1 MNIAS
6 KLRSRVQVYMCIICL
21 CMHTLLLHVFRVSER
36 PTSEEKSGV
45 DLLGFLKGYGFIHD
59 KLMEP
64 HINRCNDDPVSI
76 LVHVHVHVHCIH
88 VLGLVEKCISKPH

>member
-1 MNIAS
+1 MPRYN
-6 KLRSRVQVYMCIICL
+6 VH
-21 CMHTLLLHVFRVSER
+21 HTCVLLFRVSER

-76 LVHVHVHVHCIH
+76 LVHVCTLYNAMYTCIG
-88 VLGLVEKCISKPH
+88 VDGEVYIISKPH

>member
-1 MNIAS
+1 MFMYAYFTIT
-6 KLRSRVQVYMCIICL
+6 CIY
-21 CMHTLLLHVFRVSER
+21 RVSER

-76 LVHVHVHVHCIH
+76 LVHVHVYLYWGWWRSVDQSHI
-88 VLGLVEKCISKPH
+88 KS

>member
-1 MNIAS
+1 M
-6 KLRSRVQVYMCIICL
+6 L
-21 CMHTLLLHVFRVSER
+21 FRVNER

-64 HINRCNDDPVSI
+64 HINRYSDDPVST
-76 LVHVHVHVHCIH
+76 LVYVCTCIP
-88 VLGLVEKCISKPH
+88 VLGWWRSVYQSHTKS

>member
-1 MNIAS
+1 MTYRCVMPRYNV
-6 KLRSRVQVYMCIICL
+6 LH
-21 CMHTLLLHVFRVSER
+21 HTCVSLFRVSER

-76 LVHVHVHVHCIH
+76 LVHVCIYNGIP
-88 VLGLVEKCISKPH
+88 VLGWMEKRT

>member
-1 MNIAS
+1 MYAYN
-6 KLRSRVQVYMCIICL
+6 VHHICVSL
-21 CMHTLLLHVFRVSER
+21 FRVSER

-64 HINRCNDDPVSI
+64 HINRCNDDLVSI
-76 LVHVHVHVHCIH
+76 VVHVHAHVCTLYNAMYTCIG
-88 VLGLVEKCISKPH
+88 VGGEVYIISKPH